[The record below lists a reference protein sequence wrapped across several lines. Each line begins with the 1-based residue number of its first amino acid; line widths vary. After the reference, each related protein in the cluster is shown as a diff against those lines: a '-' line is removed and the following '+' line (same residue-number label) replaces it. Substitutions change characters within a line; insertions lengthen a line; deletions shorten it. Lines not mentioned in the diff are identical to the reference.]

1 MTDKNNRHK
10 SMEKT
15 NNRDAIRAARVK
27 RTADIVGVSTDLVYK
42 VLAADREN
50 ELVENVFFAIVDA
63 DIETDNKLLTAVKN
77 LVPFN

>member
-1 MTDKNNRHK
+1 
-10 SMEKT
+10 MEKT

-42 VLAADREN
+42 VLNADREN

-63 DIETDNKLLTAVKN
+63 DNETDNKLLTAVKK
-77 LVPFN
+77 LIPFN

>member
-1 MTDKNNRHK
+1 
-10 SMEKT
+10 MEKT
-15 NNRDAIRAARVK
+15 NSRDAIRAARVK

-42 VLAADREN
+42 VLNADREN

-63 DIETDNKLLTAVKN
+63 DNETDNKLLTAVKN